1 MTTRHILALTGK
13 DLRIHWK
20 GIAAAHAGVVA
31 ITGLGIVLGNP
42 QEDTVL
48 LGFVSNLNFLG
59 ALLWG
64 EWFVSREKTKGSFAW
79 LRTLPIRAVD
89 LCLSKFLISAACVV
103 SLWTLTSLFFLGD
116 HFRQARAVWMV
127 EQVGLL
133 LFSATVVSSRMLF
146 RQKLGQVLPL
156 LLALPIVL
164 VVLAAERY
172 RFLDEAVAYWE
183 TLGGK
188 VAVALVLA
196 AAYGGV
202 CALTIR
208 LVGGAETRRL
218 VE

>member
-1 MTTRHILALTGK
+1 MTTRHVVALIGK

-20 GIAAAHAGVVA
+20 GVAAAHAGSLA
-31 ITGLGIVLGNP
+31 IIGLGVALGNP
-42 QEDTVL
+42 QEGSVL
-48 LGFVSNLNFLG
+48 LAFVSNLNFLC

-79 LRTLPIRAVD
+79 LRTLPIRTVD
-89 LCLSKFLISAACVV
+89 LCLSKFAITGICVI
-103 SLWTLTSLFFLGD
+103 SLWTLTSLAYLRGD
-116 HFRQARAVWMV
+116 FRSSPVAWMV

-133 LFSATVVSSRMLF
+133 LFSATVVASRMLF

-156 LLALPIVL
+156 LLVLPIAL
-164 VVLAAERY
+164 LAVLAERF
-172 RFLDEAVAYWE
+172 RFLDEVVAYWG
-183 TLGGK
+183 TVGGRVAAALALG
-188 VAVALVLA
+188 

>member
-1 MTTRHILALTGK
+1 MTIRHVLALMGK

-20 GIAAAHAGVVA
+20 GVAAAHAAALA
-31 ITGLGIVLGNP
+31 ITGLGITFGNR
-42 QEDTVL
+42 QGNGVL
-48 LGFVSNLNFLG
+48 LAFVSNLNFLC

-79 LRTLPIRAVD
+79 LRTLPIRTVD
-89 LCLSKFLISAACVV
+89 LCLSKFAITGVCVV
-103 SLWTLTSLFFLGD
+103 SLWALTSLVYLRGE
-116 HFRQARAVWMV
+116 FRSSPAAWMV

-133 LFSATVVSSRMLF
+133 LFSATVVASRMLF

-156 LLALPIVL
+156 LLVLPIVL
-164 VVLAAERY
+164 LALLAERY
-172 RFLDEAVAYWE
+172 GLLDEVLAYWG
-183 TLGGK
+183 TMGGR
-188 VAVALVLA
+188 VTVALALG

-208 LVGGAETRRL
+208 LVGAAETRRL